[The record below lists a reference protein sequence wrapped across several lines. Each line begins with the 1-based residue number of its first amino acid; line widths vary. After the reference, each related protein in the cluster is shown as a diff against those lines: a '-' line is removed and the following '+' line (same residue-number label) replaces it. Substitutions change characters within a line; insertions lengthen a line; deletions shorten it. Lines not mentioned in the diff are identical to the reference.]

1 MGRDLYDASEGV
13 RRIFEEASDASKI
26 DLRKLIFEG
35 TEEELK
41 KTDNT
46 QISIALVGASAAFYA
61 RERGIACA
69 GAAGFSLGEWCALA
83 EAGVVSLA
91 DMFRLVA
98 ARGRLMDEA
107 VKRGGSMAMAAVLSL
122 EPAKIEEA
130 FAEAGIA
137 DAWLANYN
145 SPSQVVISGS
155 EGGIAKAEEVLKAKG
170 AKRVIRLK
178 VSGAFHTPLMAYARD
193 AFKDE
198 VAGAVFSDPIIPFF
212 SNVTG
217 GKVVSGAELKKHAS
231 DQITSAVRW
240 IDEEKAIMAE
250 GFGRCVETGPG
261 TVLAGLMKSVA
272 PELACLP
279 AGTVETLD
287 QIPL

>member
-1 MGRDLYDASEGV
+1 
-13 RRIFEEASDASKI
+13 
-26 DLRKLIFEG
+26 
-35 TEEELK
+35 
-41 KTDNT
+41 
-46 QISIALVGASAAFYA
+46 
-61 RERGIACA
+61 
-69 GAAGFSLGEWCALA
+69 
-83 EAGVVSLA
+83 
-91 DMFRLVA
+91 
-98 ARGRLMDEA
+98 
-107 VKRGGSMAMAAVLSL
+107 
-122 EPAKIEEA
+122 
-130 FAEAGIA
+130 
-137 DAWLANYN
+137 
-145 SPSQVVISGS
+145 VVISGS